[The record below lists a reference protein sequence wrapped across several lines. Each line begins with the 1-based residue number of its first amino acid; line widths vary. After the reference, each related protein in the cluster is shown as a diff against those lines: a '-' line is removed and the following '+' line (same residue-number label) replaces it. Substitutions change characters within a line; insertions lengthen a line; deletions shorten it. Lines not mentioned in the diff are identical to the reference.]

1 MDCDADPPEGM
12 QRIDSEPTASS
23 QRIARIVVATALV
36 LLGLWILHRFLPALA
51 WATVLAIAL
60 WPLYWRLERAF
71 PGHRILAPLSAT
83 LVVGLVLIVPLVYT
97 AIEVAR
103 ESGSFIEYIGH
114 ARHNGLPMPP
124 WLPRLPAVGHAI
136 AEWWQANLS
145 DPQTMGEFL
154 GRIYKRIPA
163 ELASHLGAEIVHRL
177 IIFGFT
183 LLTLFFLFR
192 DGVALSSYLLNLSHR
207 VLGPSGERV
216 ARHMIAAVHGTVTG
230 LVLVGLAEGVL
241 LGFAYALAGLPHPV
255 SIAALTGVLAVI
267 PFGAP
272 VAFCAA
278 GLYLLSTG
286 STVTAA
292 VVVGFGFLV
301 VFVADHFVP
310 SVPDRRRRKAA
321 VSLGAARDYRGP
333 GELRPAR
340 AFSRAGGH
348 GGADLAVARMDA
360 APGTARRSAKRQ
372 RATTAHT
379 GGPDPRR
386 PAMPRLDSRA
396 SIEQNAAI
404 LSDAKG
410 RRGLAGPP
418 SSNQWRRTCP
428 ERLAVPT
435 RREKHW
441 RMYEIRLRCFGR
453 ENLVSDRNGS
463 RGGQ

>member
-12 QRIDSEPTASS
+12 QGIDSEPTASS
-23 QRIARIVVATALV
+23 QRVARIVAATALV

-60 WPLYWRLERAF
+60 WPLYWRLARAF

-83 LVVGLVLIVPLVYT
+83 LVVGIVLIVPLVYT

-103 ESGSFIEYIGH
+103 ESGSLIDYIGH

-124 WLPRLPAVGHAI
+124 WLPRLPAIGHAI

-154 GRIYKRIPA
+154 GRLYKRIPA
-163 ELASHLGAEIVHRL
+163 ESASHLGAEIVHRL

-272 VAFCAA
+272 IAFCTA

-286 STVTAA
+286 STVAAA

-301 VFVADHFVP
+301 VFVADHFV
-310 SVPDRRRRKAA
+310 
-321 VSLGAARDYRGP
+321 
-333 GELRPAR
+333 
-340 AFSRAGGH
+340 
-348 GGADLAVARMDA
+348 
-360 APGTARRSAKRQ
+360 
-372 RATTAHT
+372 
-379 GGPDPRR
+379 
-386 PAMPRLDSRA
+386 
-396 SIEQNAAI
+396 
-404 LSDAKG
+404 
-410 RRGLAGPP
+410 
-418 SSNQWRRTCP
+418 
-428 ERLAVPT
+428 
-435 RREKHW
+435 
-441 RMYEIRLRCFGR
+441 
-453 ENLVSDRNGS
+453 
-463 RGGQ
+463 